1 MIKCKGCD
9 EDKTLSDFY
18 LDRGKPKKKC
28 KVCVK
33 TARNERYASNPLPQI
48 ELSRSYRDKN
58 KDELRQKRKDTYDPN
73 KQRARVIK
81 NLYNISLEDY
91 DKLLV
96 FQNYRCGVCKRHVD
110 ELPGVLQVDHD
121 HACCP
126 GKKSC
131 GNCIRG
137 LLCNSCNGG
146 LGLFND
152 DADRLFAAL
161 TYLQENNCMIELIN
175 GWTQ

>member
-1 MIKCKGCD
+1 MKECKGCD
-9 EDKTLSDFY
+9 TTKAEDQFYKGKNKCKACMKEMRDARYALDPSPRINASRRYRERNKDKLDQRRKESYDPIKARDANLKALYGLSLQEYDTL
-18 LDRGKPKKKC
+18 LDR
-28 KVCVK
+28 
-33 TARNERYASNPLPQI
+33 
-48 ELSRSYRDKN
+48 
-58 KDELRQKRKDTYDPN
+58 
-73 KQRARVIK
+73 
-81 NLYNISLEDY
+81 
-91 DKLLV
+91 
-96 FQNYRCGVCKRHVD
+96 QNHRCGVCKRHTS
-110 ELPGVLQVDHD
+110 ELPGPLQVDHD